1 MSIFLKNIEKE
12 LATNG
17 PWLVG
22 NMYTLA
28 DIGLTPYVYRLM
40 EMGLTGM
47 WSGPQV
53 PHFLTIHELW
63 EQGDRR

>member
-1 MSIFLKNIEKE
+1 M
-12 LATNG
+12 ATNG